1 MSDQSLKTIDS
12 QIDADN
18 PEVIFANL
26 IRIANTIAE
35 SFGRNCE
42 VAVHDLS
49 NLDKS
54 LIHIA
59 GEITHRKPGAPIT
72 DLVVKVL
79 HQEGDQAKDMVGYK
93 SITKDGRILKSST
106 TFIRN
111 ASGKIIAALCINFNI
126 TDFQQIQ
133 SAVGD
138 LINLSFQGSE
148 EKRETFTSNVH
159 ETIESLIEQA
169 VEIVGKPPATM
180 QLEDKIKFV
189 ATLEQKGAFLI
200 KGAVDYI
207 ATVLGV
213 SKYTVYNYLQKIRST
228 EGLNLFSK

>member
-1 MSDQSLKTIDS
+1 MSNSRVPKVNKEMDT
-12 QIDADN
+12 
-18 PEVIFANL
+18 PEVIFSNL
-26 IRIANTIAE
+26 IRIADTIAQN
-35 SFGRNCE
+35 FGKNCE

-59 GEITHRKPGAPIT
+59 GDVTHRKPGAPIT

-79 HQEGDQAKDMVGYK
+79 HQEGDQARDMVGYK

-106 TFIRN
+106 TFIRD
-111 ASGKIIAALCINFNI
+111 GRDKIIGALCINFDI
-126 TDFQQIQ
+126 TDFQHIQ
-133 SAVGD
+133 AAVGD
-138 LINLSFQGSE
+138 LINLPYQGGE
-148 EKRETFTSNVH
+148 DKKETFASTVH
-159 ETIESLIEQA
+159 ETIDVLVAQA
-169 VEIVGKPPATM
+169 AEVVGKPPATM
-180 QLEDKIKFV
+180 SMEEKIKFV

-213 SKYTVYNYLQKIRST
+213 SKYTVYNYLQKVRST
-228 EGLNLFSK
+228 EGLNLITK